1 LSLNTDN
8 KDKKVRK
15 MKVRIQIEAGC
26 PSGRTEGNW
35 NGMTEV
41 EIDDSLAKD
50 FVGNLMEYARQ
61 ESKEEHW
68 QVPESHVVTVTY
80 QTVVHG
86 YNAEEIEEAIWVGY
100 HEIGKFENG
109 EEIRADAEQVEVDPE

>member
-1 LSLNTDN
+1 
-8 KDKKVRK
+8 

-26 PSGRTEGNW
+26 PSGSNYVDW

-41 EIDDSLAKD
+41 NIDDSLAKD

-61 ESKEEHW
+61 ESKAEHW
-68 QVPESHVVTVTY
+68 QVPESHLVTVTY
-80 QTVVHG
+80 QTMVHG
-86 YNAEEIEEAIWVGY
+86 YNAEEIENAIWVGS

-109 EEIRADAEQVEVDPE
+109 EEIRADAVQVEVEPN